1 MKKLPVITLA
11 IALAGSGCA
20 FAASSSDDAGS
31 SHSGKAS
38 VHQLGADLRGA
49 LHKIGDAT
57 RNVVH
62 RAGAAVHRNGSQR
75 DHNA

>member
-11 IALAGSGCA
+11 IALAGTGCA
-20 FAASSSDDAGS
+20 FAASSSSDQGS
-31 SHSGKAS
+31 SQGGKAS
-38 VHQLGADLRGA
+38 VHQLGASLRGA
-49 LHKIGDAT
+49 LHKMGDAT

-75 DHNA
+75 DRNA